1 MTKEPIDFVSNAG
14 MILETLN
21 KGIFMTTCANGRTD
35 CMAIQWGTMGFL
47 WGKPVFVCY
56 VRESRFTREM
66 LDANPE
72 FTVNIPIGDYDRK
85 IMAVCGGKSGRDTDK
100 IAELGLT
107 LVEGDKVKVP
117 GIVELPLTMECKVL
131 YRQKQDVTLIPEDCR
146 KMFYPRKAV
155 PGTHDSEDDE
165 HITFI
170 GEILSVYRIRNN

>member
-1 MTKEPIDFVSNAG
+1 
-14 MILETLN
+14 
-21 KGIFMTTCANGRTD
+21 
-35 CMAIQWGTMGFL
+35 
-47 WGKPVFVCY
+47 
-56 VRESRFTREM
+56 M

-85 IMAVCGGKSGRDTDK
+85 IMAVCGGKSGRNMDK

-146 KMFYPRKAV
+146 KKFYPRKAV

-170 GEILSVYRIRNN
+170 GEILSAYRIRNS

>member
-1 MTKEPIDFVSNAG
+1 MTKEPFDFIRNAG
-14 MILETLN
+14 MILEALD
-21 KGIFMTTCANGRTD
+21 KGVFMTTCANGRTD

-85 IMAVCGGKSGRDTDK
+85 IMAVFGGKSGRDMDK

-131 YRQKQDVTLIPEDCR
+131 YRQKQEVTLIPEDCR
-146 KMFYPRKAV
+146 KKFYPRKAV

-170 GEILSVYRIRNN
+170 GEILSVYRIRNS

>member
-1 MTKEPIDFVSNAG
+1 MTKDPFDFIRNAG
-14 MILETLN
+14 MILEALD
-21 KGIFMTTCANGRTD
+21 KGVFMTTCANGRTD

-85 IMAVCGGKSGRDTDK
+85 IMAVCGGKSGRDMDK

-146 KMFYPRKAV
+146 KKFYPRKAV
-155 PGTHDSEDDE
+155 PGMHDSEDDE

-170 GEILSVYRIRNN
+170 GEILSVYRIRNS

>member
-14 MILETLN
+14 MILEALN
-21 KGIFMTTCANGRTD
+21 RGIFMTTCANGRTD

-85 IMAVCGGKSGRDTDK
+85 IMAVFGGKSGRDMDK

-131 YRQKQDVTLIPEDCR
+131 YRQKQEVTLIPEDCR
-146 KMFYPRKAV
+146 KKFYPRKAV

-170 GEILSVYRIRNN
+170 GEILSVYRIRNS

>member
-14 MILETLN
+14 MILEALN
-21 KGIFMTTCANGRTD
+21 RGIFMTTCANGRTD

-72 FTVNIPIGDYDRK
+72 FTVNIPPGDYDRK
-85 IMAVCGGKSGRDTDK
+85 IMAVCGGKSGRDMDK

-146 KMFYPRKAV
+146 KKFYPRKAV

-170 GEILSVYRIRNN
+170 GEILAAYRISNS

>member
-1 MTKEPIDFVSNAG
+1 MTKEPFDFIRNAG
-14 MILETLN
+14 MILEALD
-21 KGIFMTTCANGRTD
+21 KGVFMTTCANGRTD

-47 WGKPVFVCY
+47 WGKTVFVCY

-85 IMAVCGGKSGRDTDK
+85 IMAVCGGKSGRNMDK

-131 YRQKQDVTLIPEDCR
+131 YRQKQDVSLIPEDCR
-146 KMFYPRKAV
+146 RKFYPRKAV

-170 GEILSVYRIRNN
+170 GEILSAYRIRNS